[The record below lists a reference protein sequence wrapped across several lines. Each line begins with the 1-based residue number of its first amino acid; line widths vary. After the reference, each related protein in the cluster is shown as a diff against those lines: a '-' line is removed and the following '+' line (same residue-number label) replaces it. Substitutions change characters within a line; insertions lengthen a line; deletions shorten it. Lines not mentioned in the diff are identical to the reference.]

1 MKKESFEKAYQAFA
15 STFTSTQSYFGTD
28 AAPYVLAA
36 FTNNKLADLA
46 GTIVQDINDK
56 APIAKM
62 SVSNLVQFGDN
73 CTWSPS
79 GTVATSDVKL
89 VPCKIWADYEM
100 CYDDL
105 RGVYNGLQNASEQ
118 GIEPAQAFMSA
129 LQEVFLSEFN
139 KNIMQ
144 RALYATGGTG
154 TTVNDC
160 VTGIWEQIITN
171 KVTGSSALTSS
182 NIIAAV
188 EATIQKLDNDV
199 LENAMDNVIVL
210 MNQKM
215 LRIYQS
221 ALAASGAAWGFNP
234 ATEKPRTYDG
244 FRIETISK
252 MADNHIIVISTD
264 NIALGVGS
272 MGEFEQFQIIDFR
285 RTTGDRKFGLSIAGR
300 FDVKVIYEAQAAKWY
315 KV

>member
-1 MKKESFEKAYQAFA
+1 MKKESFDKAYQAFA
-15 STFTSTQSYFGTD
+15 STFTSSQSYFGTD

-46 GTIVQDINDK
+46 QEVIQDINDK
-56 APIAKM
+56 APIAKL

-79 GTVATSDVKL
+79 GTVTTSDVKL

-105 RGVYNGLQNASEQ
+105 RGVYNAISNASET
-118 GIEPAQAFMSA
+118 GIEPAQAFMQA
-129 LQEVFLSEFN
+129 LQTAFLSEFN
-139 KNIMQ
+139 KAVMD

-154 TTVNDC
+154 TTKYDC
-160 VTGIWEQIITN
+160 VTGIWEQVTTN
-171 KVTGSSALTSS
+171 KVTGSSALTAA

-188 EATIQKLDNDV
+188 EATIQTLGNDV
-199 LENAMDNVIVL
+199 LENGMDNVMVL
-210 MNQKM
+210 MNQKT

-244 FRIETISK
+244 FRIETLSR
-252 MADNHIIVISTD
+252 MADNHILVLSKD
-264 NIALGVGS
+264 NLYLGVGS
-272 MGEFEQFQIIDFR
+272 MGEFEQFQLIDFR
-285 RTTGDRKFGLSIAGR
+285 RTTGDRKFGISIAGR
-300 FDVKVIYEAQAAKWY
+300 FDIKVIYENECAKWY

>member
-1 MKKESFEKAYQAFA
+1 MKKESFDKAYQAFA
-15 STFTSTQSYFGTD
+15 STFTSSQSYFGTD

-46 GTIVQDINDK
+46 QEVIQDINDK
-56 APIAKM
+56 APIAKL

-105 RGVYNGLQNASEQ
+105 RGVYNAISNASET
-118 GIEPAQAFMSA
+118 GIEPAQAFMQA
-129 LQEVFLSEFN
+129 LQTAFLSEFN
-139 KNIMQ
+139 KAVMD

-154 TTVNDC
+154 TTKYDC
-160 VTGIWEQIITN
+160 VTGIWEQVTTN
-171 KVTGSSALTSS
+171 KVTGSSALTAS

-188 EATIQKLDNDV
+188 EATIQKLGNDV
-199 LENAMDNVIVL
+199 LENGMDNVMVL
-210 MNQKM
+210 MNQKT

-244 FRIETISK
+244 FRIETLSR
-252 MADNHIIVISTD
+252 MADNHILVLSKD
-264 NIALGVGS
+264 NLYLGVGS
-272 MGEFEQFQIIDFR
+272 MGEFEQFQLIDFR
-285 RTTGDRKFGLSIAGR
+285 RTTGDRKFGISIAGR
-300 FDVKVIYEAQAAKWY
+300 FDIKVIYENECAKWY

>member
-1 MKKESFEKAYQAFA
+1 MKKESFDKAYQAFA

-46 GTIVQDINDK
+46 GTIVQDINES
-56 APIAKM
+56 APIARM
-62 SVSNLVQFGDN
+62 SVSGLVQFGDN
-73 CTWSPS
+73 CSWTPS
-79 GTVATSDVKL
+79 GSLSTDDVKL
-89 VPCKIWADYEM
+89 TPCKIWADFDM

-105 RGVYNGLQNASEQ
+105 RGVYNGLQNASET
-118 GIEPAQAFMSA
+118 GIEPAQAFMNA
-129 LQEVFLSEFN
+129 LQEVFLSEYN
-139 KNIMQ
+139 KNIMD

-154 TTVNDC
+154 TTKYDC
-160 VTGIWEQIITN
+160 VTGIWNQVTTN
-171 KVTGSSALTSS
+171 KVTGSSALTTS

-188 EATIQKLDNDV
+188 EATIQKLSNDV
-199 LENAMDNVIVL
+199 LENAMDNVVVI

-234 ATEKPRTYDG
+234 AVEKPRTYDG

-252 MADNHIIVISTD
+252 MADNHILVISTD

-285 RTTGDRKFGLSIAGR
+285 RTTGDRKFGISIAGR
-300 FDVKVIYEAQAAKWY
+300 FDVKVILEAQAAKWY